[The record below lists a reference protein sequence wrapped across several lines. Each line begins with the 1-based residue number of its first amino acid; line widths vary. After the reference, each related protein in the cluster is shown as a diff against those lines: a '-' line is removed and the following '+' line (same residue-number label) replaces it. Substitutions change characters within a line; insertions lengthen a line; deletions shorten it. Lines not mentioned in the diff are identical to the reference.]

1 MEQGTSEMVLER
13 LTLHESLQGTPMFL
27 KYEALT

>member
-13 LTLHESLQGTPMFL
+13 LTIPESQQGTPMFL